1 MTKHSCSV
9 REALNDWDYRTGY
22 SMDESIEVL
31 IAEIEDLEEQLA
43 ETDENVEAMKEGC
56 AQRIQDAE
64 EETEKLRSFAN
75 RWLEYTFAGITSV
88 TPHGR
93 HLCDMLT
100 NEANTLGLAIPQ
112 QKQGSNELNCGLS
125 LPE

>member
-9 REALNDWDYRTGY
+9 KEAMNDWNYHTGY
-22 SMDESIEVL
+22 SMDESIEAL

-64 EETEKLRSFAN
+64 EEAEMLRAFAN
-75 RWLEYTFAGITSV
+75 KWLGFTVAGACADWEHNFKPELIT
-88 TPHGR
+88 
-93 HLCDMLT
+93 
-100 NEANTLGLAIPQ
+100 EAVALGLDVP
-112 QKQGSNELNCGLS
+112 SDFCGAS
-125 LPE
+125 DAP